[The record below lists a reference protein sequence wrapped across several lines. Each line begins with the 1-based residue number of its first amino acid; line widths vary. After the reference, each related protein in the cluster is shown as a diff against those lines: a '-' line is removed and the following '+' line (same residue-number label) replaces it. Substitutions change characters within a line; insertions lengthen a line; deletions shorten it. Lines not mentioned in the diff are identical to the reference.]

1 MITISGRH
9 ITITRGDCEP
19 FTITLTGED
28 VPADGEKVLFSVKK
42 AVSNSKAVIE
52 KNLEVS
58 ESKIM
63 VQIMNADTKDLPFGD
78 YQWDI
83 RFPNYFGENEPHTPM
98 DPEPFTIAKVIGDV

>member
-1 MITISGRH
+1 MIEITNRH

-42 AVSNSKAVIE
+42 SASSSSAVIE
-52 KNLEVS
+52 KNLEV
-58 ESKIM
+58 EDSKIT
-63 VQIMNADTKDLPFGD
+63 VQIMNADTKELPFGE

-83 RFPNYFGENEPHTPM
+83 RFPNYYGENEPHTPM
-98 DPEPFTIAKVIGDV
+98 NPEPFTIAKVIGDV